1 MSHLTGVISS
11 VIQELDTVGERI
23 NSAIS
28 EASSDAEI
36 QLLEDALISLSE
48 TRTLLQGKTPVSQ
61 VNASVTRIRPLP

>member
-48 TRTLLQGKTPVSQ
+48 SRTRLQGKTPVSQ
-61 VNASVTRIRPLP
+61 VNASVTRIHPLP

>member
-23 NSAIS
+23 NSAIN

-48 TRTLLQGKTPVSQ
+48 TRARLQGKTPVSQ
-61 VNASVTRIRPLP
+61 VNARVSRIHPIP

>member
-48 TRTLLQGKTPVSQ
+48 TRTRLQGKTPVSQ
-61 VNASVTRIRPLP
+61 VNASVTRIHPLP

>member
-48 TRTLLQGKTPVSQ
+48 TRTRLQGKTPVSQ
-61 VNASVTRIRPLP
+61 VNACVTRIHPLP